1 MATLTLIP
9 AKGCSTRLPRKN
21 ILPLGGKPLL
31 AWAAEAARRAGV
43 CGRIIISTEDEAVA
57 AVAREYGIDVP
68 FLRPAELG
76 CDPAGVVQ
84 VALHALQTLRT
95 QGEEYKRMIILLPTS
110 PFRTASDIAEAVALF
125 DTKQA
130 KFLLSVSAF
139 DHTPFAAMKLEDG
152 VVSPWFPEYFGRK
165 SQEMPS
171 AFRPNGAIHVLDVAA
186 FEAAGSYFGQPL
198 YAYEMPWPRSLD
210 IDTVADLQMAEA
222 VLAAGLV
229 SWPV

>member
-1 MATLTLIP
+1 
-9 AKGCSTRLPRKN
+9 
-21 ILPLGGKPLL
+21 
-31 AWAAEAARRAGV
+31 
-43 CGRIIISTEDEAVA
+43 
-57 AVAREYGIDVP
+57 
-68 FLRPAELG
+68 
-76 CDPAGVVQ
+76 
-84 VALHALQTLRT
+84 
-95 QGEEYKRMIILLPTS
+95 MIILLPTS